1 MTDILCNAQ
10 IVLPDRVMHGS
21 VKIEA
26 GKISEINEGP
36 GVARD
41 SIDLEGCYL
50 IPGLVDLH
58 SDNLEKHYA
67 PRLNVEWPPL
77 AACLGHDAMVIGA
90 GITTVLNSLALA
102 GFKYGVDRGAMLRPL
117 SEGLALAR
125 RRSAL
130 RAEHFLEIRCE
141 IGKPDILARY
151 RAVENEPTVRLVSL
165 MDHTPGQRQYTT
177 KEAWLAA
184 QGATTGLPADMLL
197 KTMEREIAARDLHG
211 KENYLG
217 LAALARTR
225 GTPIA
230 SHDDATTEHVDAA
243 IEVGAAITQFPTTAE
258 AAACARRAGIAVL
271 MGAPNV
277 VKGRSHVGNLSAMD
291 CARDGLLDIL
301 ASDYVPGSLL
311 QAAFLLARGGAGFS
325 LPQAI
330 AVVSRNPANAVGL
343 SDRGAIAVGGR
354 ADLVQVDAD
363 AGDPVVRKVW
373 NAGQRVY

>member
-10 IVLPDRVMHGS
+10 LVLPDRVMRGS

-26 GKISEINEGP
+26 GKISEINEGA
-36 GVARD
+36 GIARD
-41 SIDLEGCYL
+41 GSDLDGCYL

-77 AACLGHDAMVIGA
+77 AACLGHDATVVGA

-102 GFKYGVDRGAMLRPL
+102 GSKYGLDRGAMLRPL
-117 SEGLALAR
+117 IEGLALAR
-125 RRSAL
+125 RRNAL

-141 IGKPDILARY
+141 VSKPDILARY
-151 RAVENEPTVRLVSL
+151 RTLEDESTVRLVSL

-184 QGATTGLPADMLL
+184 QGATTGLPMDVLL
-197 KTMEREIAARDLHG
+197 ETMEREIASRDLHG

-225 GTPIA
+225 GIPIA
-230 SHDDATTEHVDAA
+230 SHDDATTEHVDEAV
-243 IEVGAAITQFPTTAE
+243 EVGAAISQFPTTIE
-258 AAACARRAGIAVL
+258 AAASARERGVAVL

-277 VKGRSHVGNLSAMD
+277 VRGRSHVGNLSAVD
-291 CARDGLLDIL
+291 CARNGLLDIL
-301 ASDYVPGSLL
+301 ASDYVPGSML
-311 QAAFLLARGGAGFS
+311 QAAFLLARGGVGIS

-330 AVVSRNPANAVGL
+330 AIVSRNPANAVGL
-343 SDRGAIAVGGR
+343 SDRGAIAVGRR

-363 AGDPVVRKVW
+363 AGDPIVRKVW
-373 NAGQRVY
+373 SAGCRVY